1 MEKLKVAAPL
11 DPAFAP
17 IYREMQAF
25 AARAAKGRRSALPW
39 SETTAW

>member
-1 MEKLKVAAPL
+1 MVKLKVAAPL

-25 AARAAKGRRSALPW
+25 AARAAKAINEFFPW
-39 SETTAW
+39 CI